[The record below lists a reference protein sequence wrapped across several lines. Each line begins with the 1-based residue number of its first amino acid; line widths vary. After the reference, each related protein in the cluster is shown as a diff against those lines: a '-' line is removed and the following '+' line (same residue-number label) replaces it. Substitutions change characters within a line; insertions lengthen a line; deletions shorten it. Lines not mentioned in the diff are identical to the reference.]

1 MFSIL
6 RNRFGVPGV
15 LAVVALVLAMVGGA
29 YAAAKLT
36 SKQKKEV
43 EKIAKKFAGKQ
54 GPQGPAGL
62 PGAAGAPGK
71 DGARGPT
78 GPEGPEGPEGPRG
91 LAGQTGFTET
101 LPSGKTET
109 GAYRAL
115 AGGAGTVVS
124 FNIPLPAAL
133 DTAHVKLNDG
143 AEAKGNVTSGSTT
156 ITITQRIQ
164 KFEVGYT
171 VAGPGI
177 PLGAKVVS
185 CAPECGEEET
195 EITLSAPAT
204 ETKTGVT
211 VNGVLPECDNGVAPA
226 ASPEN
231 PEADPGFFCV
241 FAASGQEPTG
251 IGKPGSTSGDQGVS
265 ATGAAIQ
272 SFLGVSTGTWAV
284 TAP

>member
-6 RNRFGVPGV
+6 RNRFGVPGA

-36 SKQKKEV
+36 GKQKKEV

-54 GPQGPAGL
+54 GPRGPAGL
-62 PGAAGAPGK
+62 PGPAGAPGK
-71 DGARGPT
+71 NGAQGPI
-78 GPEGPEGPEGPRG
+78 GPEGPEGPMGPE
-91 LAGQTGFTET
+91 GQTGFTET
-101 LPSGKTET
+101 LPPDKTET
-109 GAYRAL
+109 GAYRAP

-133 DTAHVKLNDG
+133 DTEHVKLNDG
-143 AEAKGNVTSGSTT
+143 AEAIGNVTNGSTT

-211 VNGVLPECDNGVAPA
+211 IKGVLPECDNGVAPA

-265 ATGAAIQ
+265 ASGVAIQ

>member
-6 RNRFGVPGV
+6 RNRFGIPGA

-36 SKQKKEV
+36 TKQKKEV

-54 GPQGPAGL
+54 GPQGPAG
-62 PGAAGAPGK
+62 PAGAAGAPGK

-78 GPEGPEGPEGPRG
+78 GLEGPEGPEGAP
-91 LAGQTGFTET
+91 GQTGFTET

-109 GAYRAL
+109 GAYRAP
-115 AGGAGTVVS
+115 AGSAGTVIS

-133 DTAHVKLNDG
+133 DTEHVKFNDG
-143 AEAKGNVTSGSTT
+143 AEAVGNLTNGSTT
-156 ITITQRIQ
+156 VTITQRIQ

-211 VNGVLPECDNGVAPA
+211 VNGVLPECDNGAAPA

-231 PEADPGFFCV
+231 PEADPGYLCV

-251 IGKPGSTSGDQGVS
+251 VGKPGSSTGDQGAS
-265 ATGAAIQ
+265 ATGGAIQ